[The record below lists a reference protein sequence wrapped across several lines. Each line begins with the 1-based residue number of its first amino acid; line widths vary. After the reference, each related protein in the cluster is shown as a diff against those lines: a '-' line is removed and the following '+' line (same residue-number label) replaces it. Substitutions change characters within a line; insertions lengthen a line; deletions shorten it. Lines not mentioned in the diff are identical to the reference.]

1 MLTLTEPHKLN
12 GRIDIDDMGYLV
24 NFAVDNE
31 KWYMFLINQIR
42 LKPDYD
48 STSSDLRTYG
58 LSINRDY
65 VTIDDMGKDIYNS
78 IGIRKIVKIELAN
91 LEQKVIHMISLT
103 DLKDLERFKRVVEGM
118 IVGLNEKI
126 DNQNVFPPLNKWNG
140 YTPISHSTSHGIW

>member
-1 MLTLTEPHKLN
+1 MLTLTEPEKLN

-42 LKPDYD
+42 LQPVYD
-48 STSSDLRTYG
+48 ATSSDLRTYG
-58 LSINRDY
+58 LSIYREY

-78 IGIRKIVKIELAN
+78 IGIQKIVKIELAN

-118 IVGLNEKI
+118 IIGLNEKI
-126 DNQNVFPPLNKWNG
+126 DNQNVFPPLNQWNG